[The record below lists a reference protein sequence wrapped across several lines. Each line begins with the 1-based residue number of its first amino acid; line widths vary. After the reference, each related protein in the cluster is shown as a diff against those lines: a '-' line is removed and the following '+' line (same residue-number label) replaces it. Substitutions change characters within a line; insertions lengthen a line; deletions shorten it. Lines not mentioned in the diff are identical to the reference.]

1 MAIFNKKK
9 PTTAEELLKAVDSLP
24 EEEKDK
30 FVKAI
35 KDHIDESVAAQEA
48 DEGQTDEQSAEDRI
62 DESVG
67 EEVAD
72 DKKDDDKDDGEE
84 AKDGDE
90 EDKSESDE
98 SEADIEVTEE
108 SGEAPAENVEE
119 EAKTPDYDALVARIE
134 ALEEFVHAMKQKP
147 VEADKDTANQLDRLA
162 AKFN

>member
-1 MAIFNKKK
+1 MAIFGKKK

-35 KDHIDESVAAQEA
+35 KDHIDESVAAQEV
-48 DEGQTDEQSAEDRI
+48 DEGQTDEQSAEDRV

-84 AKDGDE
+84 
-90 EDKSESDE
+90 DKSEPDE
-98 SEADIEVTEE
+98 SEAEPEVAD
-108 SGEAPAENVEE
+108 EAPAENVEE
-119 EAKTPDYDALVARIE
+119 EGEKPDYNALVARIE

>member
-1 MAIFNKKK
+1 MAIFGKKK

-35 KDHIDESVAAQEA
+35 KDHIDESVAAQEV
-48 DEGQTDEQSAEDRI
+48 DEGQTDEQSAADRI

-72 DKKDDDKDDGEE
+72 DKKDDGEGEEVKDDGEE
-84 AKDGDE
+84 
-90 EDKSESDE
+90 DKSETDE
-98 SEADIEVTEE
+98 SEAEPEVAD
-108 SGEAPAENVEE
+108 EAPAENVEE
-119 EAKTPDYDALVARIE
+119 EGEKTDYNALVARIE

>member
-1 MAIFNKKK
+1 MAIFGKKK

-35 KDHIDESVAAQEA
+35 KDHIDESVAAQEV
-48 DEGQTDEQSAEDRI
+48 DEGQTDEQSAKDRI

-72 DKKDDDKDDGEE
+72 DKKDDDEGEEVKDDGEE
-84 AKDGDE
+84 
-90 EDKSESDE
+90 DKSEPDE
-98 SEADIEVTEE
+98 SEAEPEVA
-108 SGEAPAENVEE
+108 GEAPAENVEE
-119 EAKTPDYDALVARIE
+119 DGEKPDYNALVARIE

-147 VEADKDTANQLDRLA
+147 VEADKDTATQLDRLA

>member
-35 KDHIDESVAAQEA
+35 KDHIDESVAAQEV
-48 DEGQTDEQSAEDRI
+48 DEEQTDEQSAKDRI
-62 DESVG
+62 DESIG

-72 DKKDDDKDDGEE
+72 DKKDGDEGEE
-84 AKDGDE
+84 VKDGDE
-90 EDKSESDE
+90 TDE
-98 SEADIEVTEE
+98 SEVEPEVAD
-108 SGEAPAENVEE
+108 EAPAENVDEE
-119 EAKTPDYDALVARIE
+119 TKTPDYDALVARIE

>member
-35 KDHIDESVAAQEA
+35 KDHIDESVAAQEV
-48 DEGQTDEQSAEDRI
+48 DEGQTDEQSAADRV

-72 DKKDDDKDDGEE
+72 DKKDDDEGEEVKDDGE
-84 AKDGDE
+84 K
-90 EDKSESDE
+90 
-98 SEADIEVTEE
+98 
-108 SGEAPAENVEE
+108 
-119 EAKTPDYDALVARIE
+119 PDYNALVARIE

-147 VEADKDTANQLDRLA
+147 VEADKDTANQLDRLT

>member
-1 MAIFNKKK
+1 MAIFGKKK

-35 KDHIDESVAAQEA
+35 KDHIDESVAAQEV
-48 DEGQTDEQSAEDRI
+48 DEGQTDEQSAADRV

-72 DKKDDDKDDGEE
+72 DKKDDDEGEEVKDDGEE
-84 AKDGDE
+84 
-90 EDKSESDE
+90 DKSETDE
-98 SEADIEVTEE
+98 SEAEPEVADET
-108 SGEAPAENVEE
+108 PAENVEE
-119 EAKTPDYDALVARIE
+119 DGEKPDYNALVARIE

-147 VEADKDTANQLDRLA
+147 VEADKDTANQLDRLT